1 MKKHM
6 IVRFVLLF
14 LAVMSVASAEIYK
27 WTDENGK
34 VHFSDK
40 PPTIEK
46 AETID
51 AQDLASRFSSYTQV
65 AVKEVPFVS
74 SKSNKRDKVVMYT
87 TTKCG
92 YCAQARRY
100 FANNKIPY
108 KEKNIETSTK
118 YQREFSKFGGK
129 GVPVIFWKKYKMTGF
144 SVSRF
149 EKMYSNS

>member
-1 MKKHM
+1 
-6 IVRFVLLF
+6 
-14 LAVMSVASAEIYK
+14 
-27 WTDENGK
+27 
-34 VHFSDK
+34 
-40 PPTIEK
+40 
-46 AETID
+46 
-51 AQDLASRFSSYTQV
+51 
-65 AVKEVPFVS
+65 
-74 SKSNKRDKVVMYT
+74 MYT

-108 KEKNIETSTK
+108 KEKNIETSSK